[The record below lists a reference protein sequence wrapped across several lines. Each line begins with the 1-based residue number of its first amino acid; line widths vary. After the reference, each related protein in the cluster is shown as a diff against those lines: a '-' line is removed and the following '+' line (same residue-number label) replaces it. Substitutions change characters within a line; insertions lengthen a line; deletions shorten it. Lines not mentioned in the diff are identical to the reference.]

1 MSDLIGQTIGNYRVE
16 ALIGSGGMAQVYRA
30 VHVNL
35 NRPAAIKVMHA
46 NLAADPKFQE
56 RFKQEAKAAAQL
68 SHPNI
73 IAIHDFTEQERD
85 GLLYLVMEYIDGRV
99 GAHAAPAIGRRDAA
113 LPPARHRSCPAGG
126 QRARLRA

>member
-46 NLAADPKFQE
+46 NLAADARFQE

-73 IAIHDFTEQERD
+73 IAIHDFTEQEQG
-85 GLLYLVMEYIDGRV
+85 GLLYLVMEYIEAGSVRTLLQQSGGATPLPLAARGRSR
-99 GAHAAPAIGRRDAA
+99 PA
-113 LPPARHRSCPAGG
+113 SG